1 MDGPCG
7 VEILS
12 DAHMSLE
19 RAPYFAAVTAR
30 NLLDPPRTVKGSA
43 RTEFVEDGGQGE

>member
-12 DAHMSLE
+12 SAHRSLE
-19 RAPYFAAVTAR
+19 RALYLAAVTAR
-30 NLLDPPRTVKGSA
+30 NLLDPHRTVKGSV
-43 RTEFVEDGGQGE
+43 RTEFVQDGGQGE